1 MLTLGAMEAE
11 VSLELWPFLVGAINL
26 LAALWA
32 AGHAL
37 LTKND
42 VRAAIAWLGV
52 IILLPVFGWAIY
64 LILGIN
70 RIARRAQELRAG
82 VHTTGDLELP
92 DNPSPSLDIADG
104 ADGEWMARMTRI
116 GRKITDTPYTLG
128 NRIKLL
134 RDGDEAY
141 PAMLAAIGEAKHSV
155 ALSTYIFNND
165 AAGKLFL
172 QALKQAHER
181 GVKVRVLIDGVGAW
195 YSFPSMIRKLRK
207 ENIPHTRFL
216 HSFLPW
222 QMPYLNLRNHQKIL
236 VVDGRIG
243 FTGSMNI
250 AEGNL
255 IASHPKHPIHDY
267 HFAVE
272 GPVVSHLMAAFAH
285 EWRFSTGEL
294 LTSDRWMPQ
303 LESEGQIA
311 ARGLPAGPDMSRNT
325 IRWTILAALTE
336 AREHIR
342 IVTPYFLPDAEL
354 ITALSLAAMRGVTVD
369 IVLPGKNNLFYMT
382 WATRALLD
390 ELAHAGCRI
399 WKSTGPFDHA
409 KLMTVDK
416 SWSLIGSA
424 NWDPRSLRLNFEFN
438 LECYSVKLADEL
450 DQVIDAKIAA
460 ATPETTKTLRNRPI
474 SVRLRDNLAR
484 LMSPY
489 L

>member
-1 MLTLGAMEAE
+1 METE

-26 LAALWA
+26 FAATFA

-37 LTKND
+37 LTKRD

-64 LILGIN
+64 LVLGIN

-92 DNPSPSLDIADG
+92 DNAPPTLAIADG
-104 ADGEWMARMTRI
+104 AGGEWMMRMTRI
-116 GRKITDTPYTLG
+116 GRKIADTPYTLG
-128 NRIKLL
+128 NDIRLL

-141 PAMLAAIGEAKHSV
+141 PAMLEAIGNAKNTI

-165 AAGKLFL
+165 TAGKRFL
-172 QALKQAHER
+172 AALKQAHER

-195 YSFPSMIRKLRK
+195 YSFPSMIRRLRQAD
-207 ENIPHTRFL
+207 IPHARFL

-236 VVDGRIG
+236 VIDGQKG

-255 IASHPKHPIHDY
+255 IAERPRHPIHDY
-267 HFAVE
+267 HFAVD

-285 EWRFSTGEL
+285 EWRFSTGEI
-294 LTSDRWMPQ
+294 LTSERWMPQ
-303 LESEGQIA
+303 LQSRGQIA

-336 AREHIR
+336 AREQVR

-354 ITALSLAAMRGVTVD
+354 ITALSLAAMRGVSVD
-369 IVLPGKNNLFYMT
+369 IVLPGKNNLAYMT

-390 ELAHAGCRI
+390 ELIQAGCRI

-409 KLMTVDK
+409 KLMTVDR
-416 SWSLIGSA
+416 SWSLVGSA

-438 LECYSVKLADEL
+438 LECYSVNLAAEL
-450 DQVIDAKIAA
+450 NQAIDTKIAT
-460 ATPETTKTLRNRPI
+460 ATAETAKSLKNRALSTK
-474 SVRLRDNLAR
+474 LRDNIAR